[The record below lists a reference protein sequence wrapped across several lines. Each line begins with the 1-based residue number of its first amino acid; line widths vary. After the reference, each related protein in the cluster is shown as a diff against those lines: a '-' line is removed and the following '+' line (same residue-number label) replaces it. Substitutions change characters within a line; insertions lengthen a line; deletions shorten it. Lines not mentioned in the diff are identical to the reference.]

1 MENPFL
7 PACFVLNLFVSRAE
21 TTTMWSA
28 KLKRCFFCNNCRVHS
43 SVYKCIWLI
52 SILSSPYFALYQGQV
67 QRRLHPL
74 LSEAL
79 LPLPSV
85 NIDSNKW
92 GPKEALQQV
101 QSISRFGLLFIVLF
115 YIKLTSTTFF
125 VLNSNEQLFFFFVQ
139 VHAGPG
145 GHAWFQTIFLLL
157 LHVAICVTRYPGG
170 AHCCHSHWDGC
181 QSCRIQCLGGG
192 RGQFLFAM
200 FLCVIQTRGKSKEEV

>member
-125 VLNSNEQLFFFFVQ
+125 VLNSNEQLFFFFCT
-139 VHAGPG
+139 G
-145 GHAWFQTIFLLL
+145 
-157 LHVAICVTRYPGG
+157 
-170 AHCCHSHWDGC
+170 
-181 QSCRIQCLGGG
+181 SCRTWRTCLVSDHIPSITTCGDMCHPLSWWCSLLPQSLRWLSVLQDTMPGW
-192 RGQFLFAM
+192 RQRSVSICNVS
-200 FLCVIQTRGKSKEEV
+200 LCDSDQRKE